1 MEKER
6 MAAET
11 QDERAATLCCLC
23 VATLLTLISQCS
35 TFIHLVIVILII
47 LYFADVPVFP
57 TVTAVITLQK
67 YMLKEHPIGTFLIPR
82 DYKKVSQ
89 CLVLLVLG
97 CCALIG

>member
-11 QDERAATLCCLC
+11 RDERAAILCRLC
-23 VATLLTLISQCS
+23 VATLLGLTPQCS
-35 TFIHLVIVILII
+35 TFIHLVILINI
-47 LYFADVPVFP
+47 LYTADVPVFP

-89 CLVLLVLG
+89 WSC
-97 CCALIG
+97 

>member
-1 MEKER
+1 

-11 QDERAATLCCLC
+11 QDERAATLCRLC
-23 VATLLTLISQCS
+23 IATLLTLTSQCS
-35 TFIHLVIVILII
+35 IFIHLFVIVII
-47 LYFADVPVFP
+47 LYIADVPVFP

-89 CLVLLVLG
+89 WSC
-97 CCALIG
+97 

>member
-1 MEKER
+1 MR
-6 MAAET
+6 CYLAHANFTM
-11 QDERAATLCCLC
+11 
-23 VATLLTLISQCS
+23 
-35 TFIHLVIVILII
+35 FYIHSPLILII
-47 LYFADVPVFP
+47 LYIADVPVFP